1 MNYIK
6 RCFSWNGIA
15 GRKEFIGYYVL
26 PFGLF
31 SFSAILPICI
41 ASWFGIPLGM
51 GFKLWALFVVLLTV
65 VISVCA
71 WARRLRHLDWP
82 LWLIILLLI
91 PGTNLVVYV
100 LAIVLGIVNPR
111 TPKPA
116 DRPSYLLLN
125 LLIGIGGLLL
135 PIFLVAGMV
144 FLAIYYPSQ
153 LEQILPENQKML
165 LENRRKNR
173 SVAVRAQGNVVVS
186 QENGQAVPVE
196 QFLNQ

>member
-31 SFSAILPICI
+31 SLSVILPACI
-41 ASWFGIPLGM
+41 AAWFAIPHSVVG
-51 GFKLWALFVVLLTV
+51 KLWGLFVVLLTV

-71 WARRLRHLDWP
+71 WARRLRHLEWP
-82 LWLIILLLI
+82 LWLVVLLLV
-91 PGTNLVVYV
+91 PGMNLLVYV
-100 LAIVLGIVNPR
+100 FAIVLGIVNPR
-111 TPKPA
+111 ISKPA
-116 DRPSYLLLN
+116 DQPSYLLPN
-125 LLIGIGGLLL
+125 LLIGIGGFLL

-144 FLAIYYPSQ
+144 FLAIHYPSQ
-153 LEQILPENQKML
+153 LEKILPKNQKML

-173 SVAVRAQGNVVVS
+173 TVSVKTQENGMVP
-186 QENGQAVPVE
+186 QENGQAVPME